1 MKYHFPSTPDKIMRS
16 KPFKKHLAYRILF
29 VLGLI
34 ENTMLVIQLYTSV
47 TIIFQYEPPYIITKI
62 IGAIYFAVW
71 NCLMFVCVMVYLNR
85 VIVIVFHRYSH
96 YIFCDK
102 NEKFLLASPLL
113 LLIPVFLIFLLPGV
127 DYISDPRLLTWK
139 FSSREHPIIKIFV
152 QFKDISIFT
161 TVITGTVCY
170 AAIAVFVFLMVK
182 DRSTQYEKAVTIQV
196 SFNVFWMVGT
206 YTYWVFIHPRLFKYT
221 LVARFFSAW
230 FWVINK
236 GVNPIVFLIVNRRS
250 VWAMLTKCTFKH
262 ISSSTFVSAKTT
274 TKSTANVVS
283 VAPTRNQ

>member
-1 MKYHFPSTPDKIMRS
+1 MRS
-16 KPFKKHLAYRILF
+16 RHFRKHLAYRILF

-47 TIIFQYEPPYIITKI
+47 TIIFQYEPPYVITKI
-62 IGAIYFAVW
+62 IGAVYFAVW

-102 NEKFLLASPLL
+102 NEKFILASPLL
-113 LLIPVFLIFLLPGV
+113 LLIPIFLIFLFPGV

-170 AAIAVFVFLMVK
+170 AAIAVFVLVM
-182 DRSTQYEKAVTIQV
+182 V

-250 VWAMLTKCTFKH
+250 VWAMLTKCTFNH
-262 ISSSTFVSAKTT
+262 FNGSTFVSAKTT

-283 VAPTRNQ
+283 VAPTRNE